1 MNEKR
6 WFVPGYYLDFVCKAD
21 KCRHTCCSSWRIP
34 ISKNEYNKL
43 ITMECSDELNRC
55 VQNAFVFPEVVDDL
69 CYRYVSI
76 NWLGYCNL
84 FDNGLC
90 RIQKEKGEEYL
101 PKICR
106 LYPRSFKNIGGHNVA
121 SCSSSCERV
130 IEMLYE
136 DNQLDIK
143 EIILDQKPQLLY
155 EVSDEQIEQIRLF
168 QDIIKDKNTSLA
180 QSIIDICRIIN
191 KDEFDKD
198 YSSDVDYLDNAL
210 SLLQKISSSDYVF
223 KEVADRIIDRYK
235 DKDLFETDRIT
246 FEEKY
251 PDWMSFFERVLNNSM
266 IYECFPFID
275 KKIDK
280 TKVYKGLCCSYGLLR
295 LICIGNTFD
304 SNNIEDL
311 IDVVAC
317 LFRIID
323 HTAFYHNVS
332 IVVDNAAVMLK
343 I

>member
-55 VQNAFVFPEVVDDL
+55 VQNAFVIPEVVDDL

-84 FDNGLC
+84 LNNGLC

-136 DNQLDIK
+136 DNHLDIK
-143 EIILDQKPQLLY
+143 EITLDQKPQLFY
-155 EVSDEQIEQIRLF
+155 EVSDDKIEQIKLF

-180 QSIIDICRIIN
+180 QSIIDICRIN
-191 KDEFDKD
+191 K
-198 YSSDVDYLDNAL
+198 
-210 SLLQKISSSDYVF
+210 I
-223 KEVADRIIDRYK
+223 
-235 DKDLFETDRIT
+235 
-246 FEEKY
+246 
-251 PDWMSFFERVLNNSM
+251 FF
-266 IYECFPFID
+266 F
-275 KKIDK
+275 
-280 TKVYKGLCCSYGLLR
+280 
-295 LICIGNTFD
+295 
-304 SNNIEDL
+304 
-311 IDVVAC
+311 
-317 LFRIID
+317 
-323 HTAFYHNVS
+323 
-332 IVVDNAAVMLK
+332 
-343 I
+343 